1 MSFSQ
6 QVGKWTQHT
15 APEAVAEEMQA
26 ITTEL
31 FGSVIEDTP
40 VDKGGLRA
48 NWQPSSATPAT
59 GTINSTDGSGVVRD
73 VKDFLSKF
81 DFMKQD
87 FVVYLT
93 NNLPYANVAEYG
105 GWNGP
110 TDLVNSDGYSRKAPG
125 GMVRKNLIRVS
136 QNLKTRL

>member
-15 APEAVAEEMQA
+15 APEAVAEEMSA
-26 ITTEL
+26 IVTEL
-31 FGSVIEDTP
+31 FGGVILDTP

-73 VKDFLSKF
+73 VKDFISKF
-81 DFMKQD
+81 DFTKKD
-87 FVVYLT
+87 FVIYLT
-93 NNLPYANVAEYG
+93 NNLPYASVAEYG

-110 TDLVNSDGYSRKAPG
+110 TELVTSDGYSRKQPN
-125 GMVRKNLIRVS
+125 GMVRQNMVKVS
-136 QNLKTRL
+136 QNLKARI